1 MESINLYRYYQRL
14 LDVELGKEYA
24 VTLGQ
29 VSEMLFASP
38 RHTRSIL
45 KMMTEKRWISWIPRV
60 GRNQRSTLIRVLS
73 DEDVK
78 REIASDWVKSSQYD
92 KALEFLQHDQVAFG
106 QLLQQNAGAQ
116 VSEGKVRVQLTY
128 NRPFTALSPS
138 RPHRNSERFLI
149 RQVHAGLVTL
159 DEQGSVV
166 PDIAHHWEA
175 EQNYHAWRFY
185 LRPSVYFH
193 NGSRVDAK
201 AVAEYLTH
209 VQSLPFFRHELDH
222 VISIEAVADS
232 TLEVKLA
239 RQDKGFAALLSDLR
253 YSIEPSESF
262 SAASSS
268 TIKHAIGC
276 GVFSLS
282 EHTSEKMELTA
293 NERYHGLRALTDQ
306 VSIWSL
312 KKTPLPQ
319 DLSGCNHT
327 VAESVGH
334 DATPVISHP
343 ELDYSA
349 GAGSS
354 EERADSKARI
364 EHGCMFMI
372 FNQRSTHLNNDQ
384 RRWLSQALSGEEIWK
399 QLQRDDQKFGAQ
411 NATNF
416 FPFWQPIKRLSS
428 RNVSLPDT
436 LSIAFYHHPGITRG
450 ATAMKQ
456 LLQEQGVEVRLNDY
470 SFDEFIDKSFNQGFD
485 EELVLSSLN
494 LDDNYQVSA
503 LLFFLS
509 DPVLHATIGDDLSA
523 WLINEINQIRARCE
537 AKDYLT
543 ELEPFGSMLIHEGV
557 ISPMFHHRQTLSFEG
572 VIKGVEIT
580 SWGWPQLRDVWS
592 AG

>member
-14 LDVELGKEYA
+14 LGLELGKEHA

-45 KMMTEKRWISWIPRV
+45 KMMTEKRWISWLPRV
-60 GRNQRSTLIRVLS
+60 GRNQRSTLIRALS
-73 DEDVK
+73 DDEVK
-78 REIASDWVKSSQYD
+78 RDVASGWVKSSQYD

-128 NRPFTALSPS
+128 NRSFTELSPR
-138 RPHRNSERFLI
+138 RPQRNSERFLI

-159 DEQGSVV
+159 NEQGDVV
-166 PDIAHHWEA
+166 ADIAHHWEA
-175 EQNYHAWRFY
+175 EQNFHVWRFY

-193 NGSRVDAK
+193 NGGRVDAK
-201 AVAEYLTH
+201 AVSESLAYA
-209 VQSLPFFRHELDH
+209 QSLPYFRNELDH
-222 VISIEAVADS
+222 VVSIEAVAEN
-232 TLEVKLA
+232 TLEVTLT
-239 RQDKGFAALLSDLR
+239 RQDKGFAALLTDLK
-253 YSIEPSESF
+253 YSIEPRESL
-262 SAASSS
+262 SSASSS
-268 TIKHAIGC
+268 TTKPVIGC
-276 GVFSLS
+276 GVFSLA
-282 EHTSEKMELTA
+282 EHTLEKMELTA
-293 NERYHGLRALTDQ
+293 NDRYHGLRALTDQ

-312 KKTPLPQ
+312 KK
-319 DLSGCNHT
+319 DLFSEESTSCNHSVT
-327 VAESVGH
+327 DSVGH
-334 DATPVISHP
+334 EATPVISHP
-343 ELDYSA
+343 ELDYLA
-349 GAGSS
+349 DEGKS
-354 EERADSKARI
+354 EGRTDSKARI

-372 FNQRSTHLNNDQ
+372 FNQRNTNLNHDQ
-384 RRWLSQALSGEEIWK
+384 RRWLSQALSGEQIWK

-428 RNVSLPDT
+428 NTVMLPDT
-436 LSIAFYHHPGITRG
+436 LNIAFYHHPGITRG
-450 ATAMKQ
+450 AKAMKR
-456 LLQEQGVEVRLNDY
+456 LLQQQGVEVILHDY
-470 SFDEFIDKSFNQGFD
+470 SFDEFIDKSFNQGFE

-509 DPVLHATIGDDLSA
+509 DPVLHATIGDELST
-523 WLINEINQIRARCE
+523 WLIKEINQIRANSE